1 MSALQPAAFS
11 GVRKA
16 FAQPGSGY
24 GIIDHAS
31 FDVFPGACVSL
42 VGDNGSGKSTLLRIA
57 CGLVSPDGGSVRIFG
72 GDPAAE
78 GRVRARI
85 GAMFEGGRAL
95 YGRLT
100 PAENAAYFA
109 CMKGF
114 GKGPAMQRFR
124 ALSDRFAIRKYD
136 DVAVRKLSRG
146 TQQKFSLICSLAMGA
161 DLWLLDEPT
170 LGMDESSVAIL
181 ANMVHEHLQSGGSV
195 LMATHDMA
203 LASSLGQA
211 IEVADFLV
219 SEEIRQLPLPGDGHP
234 DLAGARKRS
243 RI

>member
-1 MSALQPAAFS
+1 MNVLQPAAFS

-24 GIIDHAS
+24 GIINQAS
-31 FDVFPGACVSL
+31 FDVAPGACVSL

-57 CGLVSPDGGSVRIFG
+57 CGLVSPDNGTVRIFG

-78 GRVRARI
+78 GKVRARI
-85 GAMFEGGRAL
+85 AAMFEGGRAL

-100 PAENAAYFA
+100 PAENVAYFS

-114 GKGPAMQRFR
+114 SKRLAIQRFHE
-124 ALSDRFAIRKYD
+124 LSERFAIRQYD
-136 DVAVRKLSRG
+136 HVAVRKLSRG
-146 TQQKFSLICSLAMGA
+146 TQQKISLICSVVMDA

-181 ANMVHEHLQSGGSV
+181 AVMMREHLQSGGAV

-203 LASSLGQA
+203 LASGLGQV
-211 IEVADFLV
+211 IQVADFLV
-219 SEEIRQLPLPGDGHP
+219 PGGIRQLPLSGDM
-234 DLAGARKRS
+234 DLDLSSARKHS
-243 RI
+243 GI